1 MTESPDSIARER
13 EFYRRQCDEQGSRIL
28 QLQQALTQAR
38 REARRNRATAE
49 IMGELNRLAREAVD
63 PGSLAIS
70 FLERMMVT
78 LRRDRAL
85 MLACEESGS
94 TARVLSAVGF
104 PPAAAPVEVHLG
116 CDSSHCPEAIDFSSN
131 AEVVDGLRHAMGM
144 ESLLWACHPAE
155 RLVLLLGGVGE
166 QQPLVPEH
174 EESDQEIVRQ
184 ALAVYAGIREL
195 IRLKAE
201 LQAENAERRQ
211 AEEALRAHRDR
222 LQQLVAERTR
232 DLEQAKEAAEAANRA
247 KSHFLASISH
257 ELRTPM
263 HAILGFAGLGVEQS
277 SHTAR
282 DRLESYFRVVQESG
296 QRLLSLLNDLLDL
309 SRLEAGRLELELA
322 AYDLVSLV
330 RATIEEFGVLLDEHR
345 QEVILK
351 VETGVTEVWCDP
363 DRIMQV
369 IRNLLSNAIKY
380 SPAGSAIEVLFQAGE
395 LPSQGRR
402 HPAVAVVVTDS
413 GVGIPEGE
421 TERIFEKFVQSS
433 RTRMAG
439 SGAGLGLAICHDIVV
454 AHGGQIRAANADGG
468 GTRFTVVLPCPP
480 SGAMYID

>member
-1 MTESPDSIARER
+1 MTESPDSNARER

-85 MLACEESGS
+85 MLACDESGS
-94 TARVLSAVGF
+94 AARVLSAAGF
-104 PPAAAPVEVHLG
+104 PSGAAPAELRLG
-116 CDSSHCPEAIDFSSN
+116 CDSGRCPEALDLSSS
-131 AEVVDGLRHAMGM
+131 AEVMDGLRHAMGV
-144 ESLLWACHPAE
+144 ESLLLACHPSE
-155 RLVLLLGGVGE
+155 RLVLLLGGVDDL
-166 QQPLVPEH
+166 QPLVSEH

-277 SHTAR
+277 SRTGR

-322 AYDLVSLV
+322 AYNMVSLV

-345 QEVILK
+345 QEVVLR
-351 VETGVTEVWCDP
+351 VETGATEVWCDP

-380 SPAGSAIEVLFQAGE
+380 SPAGSAIEVRFQAGE
-395 LPSQGRR
+395 LSWQGRS
-402 HPAVAVVVTDS
+402 HPAVAVTVTDR

-421 TERIFEKFVQSS
+421 AERIFEKFVQSS

-480 SGAMYID
+480 SGATNV

>member
-28 QLQQALTQAR
+28 QLQQALTQSR

-49 IMGELNRLAREAVD
+49 IMGELNRLAGEAVD
-63 PGSLAIS
+63 PRSLAIS

-85 MLACEESGS
+85 MLACEECGS
-94 TARVLSAVGF
+94 AARVLSAVGF
-104 PPAAAPVEVHLG
+104 PAGAAPVELQLG
-116 CDSSHCPEAIDFSSN
+116 CDSSHCPEAPDFSSN
-131 AEVVDGLRHAMGM
+131 AEVMDGLRRAMGM

-155 RLVLLLGGVGE
+155 RLVLLLGGTGE
-166 QQPLVPEH
+166 QQPLVSGH

-222 LQQLVAERTR
+222 LQQLVAERTW

-277 SHTAR
+277 PHAGR
-282 DRLESYFRVVQESG
+282 DRLESYFRVIQESG

-322 AYDLVSLV
+322 AYDLVGLV
-330 RATIEEFGVLLDEHR
+330 RATMEEFGILLDEHR
-345 QEVILK
+345 QEVVLK
-351 VETGVTEVWCDP
+351 VETVGTEVWCDP

-380 SPAGSAIEVLFQAGE
+380 SPDGGAIEVLFQADE
-395 LPSQGRR
+395 LPWQGQRQ
-402 HPAVAVVVTDS
+402 PAVAVTVTDR

-439 SGAGLGLAICHDIVV
+439 GGAGLGLAICRDIVV

-480 SGAMYID
+480 SGATHV

>member
-28 QLQQALTQAR
+28 QLQQALTQSR

-49 IMGELNRLAREAVD
+49 IMGELNRLAGEAVD
-63 PGSLAIS
+63 PRSLAIS

-104 PPAAAPVEVHLG
+104 PSGAAPVELHLG
-116 CDSSHCPEAIDFSSN
+116 CDSGHCPEALDFSSN
-131 AEVVDGLRHAMGM
+131 PAVMDGLRHAMGVA
-144 ESLLWACHPAE
+144 SLLWACHPAE
-155 RLVLLLGGVGE
+155 RLVLLLGGNGE
-166 QQPLVPEH
+166 QQPLALEQ

-201 LQAENAERRQ
+201 LQAENVERRQ

-222 LQQLVAERTR
+222 LQQLVAERTW

-277 SHTAR
+277 SHAGR

-322 AYDLVSLV
+322 AYDLVNLV
-330 RATIEEFGVLLDEHR
+330 RATLEEFGVLLDEHR
-345 QEVILK
+345 QEVVLT
-351 VETGVTEVWCDP
+351 VETAVTEVWCDP
-363 DRIMQV
+363 DRTMQV

-380 SPAGSAIEVLFQAGE
+380 SPAGSAIEVRFQAAE
-395 LPSQGRR
+395 LSRQGGR
-402 HPAVAVVVTDS
+402 HPAVAVTVTDC

-439 SGAGLGLAICHDIVV
+439 SGAGLGLAICRDIVV
-454 AHGGQIRAANADGG
+454 AHGGQIRADNADGG

-480 SGAMYID
+480 SGTTHIE